1 MIAYDGWDREYL
13 ENKEAYMLL
22 FDKFMRQLNYEN
34 NENFEK
40 RFAEKIGRKYVV
52 SVANATDA
60 LHFALL
66 SYGIGPGDEVL
77 VTDFSWISSSS
88 CINMVGATPVFC
100 DIDLE
105 SYQISFDSIKRM
117 YSEKTKAIIY
127 VHLFGNMVDTSE
139 IQEFCREKNIIFI
152 EDASQSLGSSL
163 NGVKAGTLGDCSV
176 YSFNSN
182 KVIAGINGG
191 GVFLTDVE
199 EQAKL
204 VQKIRRH
211 GKDKDFE
218 LLGFNSRMYVLNA
231 EIINLRLANAD
242 KNQQERNKIAQLYNQ
257 SFEDLPVYTQPSRE
271 GLSHNYH
278 KYTVRFQNKEIRK
291 RVKDELKASVHYEKP
306 LSENAMY
313 STYKHRKDNCV
324 NAKLVSDTILSL
336 PIHAWLKTDEVNII
350 IAAVR
355 NILTSE
361 VDLKIKNMP

>member
-1 MIAYDGWDREYL
+1 MVMAAYDGWDREYQ
-13 ENKEAYMLL
+13 ENKQAYLDL
-22 FDKFMRQLNYEN
+22 FDRFMSQMNYEN
-34 NENFEK
+34 NEDFER
-40 RFAEKIGRKYVV
+40 RFAERIGRQHVV

-88 CINMVGATPVFC
+88 CINMAGATPVFC
-100 DIDLE
+100 DIDLA
-105 SYQISFDSIKRM
+105 SYQISFESIKRM

-139 IQEFCREKNIIFI
+139 IQEFCKEKNIIFI

-163 NGVKAGTLGDCSV
+163 NGVKAGTIGDCSV

-191 GVFLTDVE
+191 GVLLTDNE

-231 EIINLRLANAD
+231 EIINLRLASAD
-242 KNQQERNKIAQLYNQ
+242 KNQQKRNEIAELYNQ
-257 SFEDLPVYTQPSRE
+257 SFKDLPVYTQLSRE
-271 GLSHNYH
+271 GLNHNYH
-278 KYTVRFQNKEIRK
+278 KYTIRFQNKEIRK
-291 RVKDELKASVHYEKP
+291 RVKDALKASVHYEKP
-306 LSENAMY
+306 LSDNSMY
-313 STYKHRKDNCV
+313 DSYKHRKDNCV
-324 NAKLVSDTILSL
+324 NSKLVSDTILSL
-336 PIHAWLKTDEVNII
+336 PIHAWLTDDEIFTII
-350 IAAVR
+350 STV
-355 NILTSE
+355 
-361 VDLKIKNMP
+361 KNNF